1 VETKII
7 KNHSFRYDNGK
18 IIITGVVSVDSFDD
32 KDIVVRLS
40 NNAIVLKG
48 QDFVVE
54 EMNLETGFLTVSGKL
69 WSLVYRD
76 KAEKLSFFKRLMK

>member
-1 VETKII
+1 METKII